1 MNHAQIVS
9 IIIKALLSIS
19 GILVALNILT
29 PDQVASL
36 QSALDGLSGA
46 ITTVIAAAVTI
57 YSIIRS
63 IKTHKKSK

>member
-9 IIIKALLSIS
+9 IVIKALLSVS

-46 ITTVIAAAVTI
+46 ITTVIAAVVTI

>member
-9 IIIKALLSIS
+9 IVIKALLSVS

-36 QSALDGLSGA
+36 QNALDGLSGA
-46 ITTVIAAAVTI
+46 ITTVIAAGVTI

-63 IKTHKKSK
+63 IKTHKKAK

>member
-9 IIIKALLSIS
+9 IIIKALLSVS

-36 QSALDGLSGA
+36 QNALDGLSGA
-46 ITTVIAAAVTI
+46 VTTVIAAAVTI

-63 IKTHKKSK
+63 IKTHKAK

>member
-9 IIIKALLSIS
+9 IVIKALLSVS
-19 GILVALNILT
+19 GILVALNILS
-29 PDQVASL
+29 PEQVASL